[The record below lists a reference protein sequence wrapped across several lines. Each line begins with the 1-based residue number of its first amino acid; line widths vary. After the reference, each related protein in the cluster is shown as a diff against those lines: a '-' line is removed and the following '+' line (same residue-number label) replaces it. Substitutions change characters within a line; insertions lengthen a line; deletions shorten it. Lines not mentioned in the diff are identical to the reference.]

1 MVVSPPSLVEID
13 VIDDVDDS
21 RDSVFCVVE
30 LCEVV
35 GGEVVVVNVV
45 VVVMVGGVVVLVV
58 NVVVVLVGGIV
69 VLVVEPELH
78 GRGLSLVMVEPN
90 VLTLTLTI
98 SSPAYC
104 PSP

>member
-35 GGEVVVVNVV
+35 DGEVVVNVV